1 MKNYILAFGLVLALV
16 GVALAYGQRDATAG
30 SVGGAYT
37 FKHYTGTASSS
48 VARTLVKG
56 GAGEIGTVTINT
68 TGAQV
73 LRLYDGASTTVA
85 TTSST
90 ITPIAVLKA
99 SVGEQTFTFEAN
111 VLQGVLLE
119 MPASYAGD
127 VTITVR

>member
-1 MKNYILAFGLVLALV
+1 MKNYIPALVLILAV
-16 GVALAYGQRDATAG
+16 IGVALTFGERGTLAG

-37 FKHYTGTASSS
+37 FKHYTSANASST
-48 VARTLVKG
+48 ARTLVKG
-56 GAGEIGTVTINT
+56 GAGELGTITINT

-99 SVGEQTFTFEAN
+99 SVGEQTFTYEAN

-119 MPASYAGD
+119 MPATYAGD